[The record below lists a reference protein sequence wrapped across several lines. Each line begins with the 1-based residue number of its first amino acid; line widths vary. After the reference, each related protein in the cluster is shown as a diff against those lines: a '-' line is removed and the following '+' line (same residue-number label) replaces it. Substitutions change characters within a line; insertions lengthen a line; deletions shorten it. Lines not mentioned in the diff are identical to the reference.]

1 MELVA
6 LALIAVVVLAVAIDA
21 LRRRGPRVPPA
32 PRDPAQIT
40 TQKILVDLTN
50 RR

>member
-21 LRRRGPRVPPA
+21 LRRRGGQLPPG

-40 TQKILVDLTN
+40 TQKIRVDLSN